1 MTTLQAFNTL
11 LRNFL
16 HELTQTFPEDSTL
29 AVSLDGLDTLA
40 KMNARKPL
48 EIFMEAIGAHAQ
60 LLLTKDPALFATPLE
75 LPGNLDL
82 KTYWDSPG
90 LSQASRDA
98 IWQYLQQL
106 YLLGSTVSALPPDML
121 TAIEGMAQECAG
133 KIERGE
139 ADLGSITNMLL
150 SGGLG
155 NLMGGPGSAEGLGAL
170 GNLLG
175 SGEGSGPGLEGLASM
190 FGGESA
196 GGLASLLGG
205 AGGGDP
211 SDDLNDLLSTISA
224 PPSSSRRPTH
234 AKPRSNKSGHKPAHK
249 PAPKSTQR
257 SSQKSKK

>member
-48 EIFMEAIGAHAQ
+48 EVFMEAIGAHAQ
-60 LLLTKDPALFATPLE
+60 LLLTKDPALFHTPLT
-75 LPGNLDL
+75 LPGSLDL
-82 KTYWDSPG
+82 KTYWDSPD

-121 TAIEGMAQECAG
+121 TAIESMAQECAS
-133 KIERGE
+133 KIEAGE
-139 ADLGSITNMLL
+139 ADLGSVTNMLL

-155 NLMGGPGSAEGLGAL
+155 NLMGGAGSADGLDTLGAL
-170 GNLLG
+170 LG
-175 SGEGSGPGLEGLASM
+175 GAGGEGGGLEGLASM
-190 FGGESA
+190 FSGGGGGGGGGGGM
-196 GGLASLLGG
+196 GGLASLLGAG
-205 AGGGDP
+205 AQTGA
-211 SDDLNDLLSTISA
+211 DDINDLLSIASA
-224 PPSSSRRPTH
+224 PPSLPPRRPTH
-234 AKPRSNKSGHKPAHK
+234 ANNKKRRHKP
-249 PAPKSTQR
+249 
-257 SSQKSKK
+257 KK

>member
-60 LLLTKDPALFATPLE
+60 LLLTKDPALFRTPLT

-82 KTYWDSPG
+82 KTYWDSAD
-90 LSQASRDA
+90 LSEASRDA

-121 TAIEGMAQECAG
+121 TAIESMAQECAS
-133 KIERGE
+133 KIESGE
-139 ADLGSITNMLL
+139 ADLGSVTNMLL

-155 NLMGGPGSAEGLGAL
+155 NLMGGAGSAGGLDTLGAL
-170 GNLLG
+170 LG
-175 SGEGSGPGLEGLASM
+175 GAGGEGGGLDGLASM
-190 FGGESA
+190 LSGGGGGGGM
-196 GGLASLLGG
+196 GGLASLLGAG
-205 AGGGDP
+205 AQTGGHDI
-211 SDDLNDLLSTISA
+211 NDLLSIASA
-224 PPSSSRRPTH
+224 PPSLPPRRPTH
-234 AKPRSNKSGHKPAHK
+234 ANNKKGRHKP
-249 PAPKSTQR
+249 
-257 SSQKSKK
+257 KK